1 MTCKDTTNYLPI
13 ISLRHFDIFIIFVWQ
28 MDLIN
33 RTLYFLANT
42 PYDSPEMIAVL
53 VVVGFFVGLINTVA
67 GMASIISYALFMAMG
82 MPINVANGTTRLGV
96 LLQYSA
102 ASIFFKRKGFL
113 KMNLAIKISIP
124 IALGSFLGAELV
136 TYLPQNIVEITM
148 GVMLP
153 FIGVL
158 LMLDNKKFRGDHSI
172 DEIEKVNIWKWLIF
186 LLIGIYGGFTH
197 VGVGLLIIFG
207 AFMFLGLDLV
217 SANGIKQFAVA
228 VYTPVTLV
236 VFALNDEIIW
246 PVAIIFAIGNVI
258 GGVVGSAVSVKWGG
272 KFIKWFVLIVSIIM
286 AFWLIGK
293 QFS

>member
-1 MTCKDTTNYLPI
+1 
-13 ISLRHFDIFIIFVWQ
+13 

-42 PYDSPEMIAVL
+42 PYDTPEMIAVL

-153 FIGVL
+153 FIGAL

-172 DEIEKVNIWKWLIF
+172 DEIEKVSIWKWLIF
-186 LLIGIYGGFTH
+186 LFIGIYGGFTH